1 MSPLTMRAEIGRSA
15 GDASSPQGAAT
26 SRTRRVV
33 LAACIQESAHGM
45 FILGQLCDGP
55 LQHAANRSVEPAD
68 LVRID
73 VANSGDEVLTEQQ
86 PLDRAPSACQ
96 EFTPSGE
103 RESTLE
109 RFDAKPLEWPKVLLG
124 LHHIHVAKTPL
135 VYEP

>member
-1 MSPLTMRAEIGRSA
+1 MS
-15 GDASSPQGAAT
+15 
-26 SRTRRVV
+26 V
-33 LAACIQESAHGM
+33 LGE
-45 FILGQLCDGP
+45 LCDRA
-55 LQHAANRSVEPAD
+55 LQHAANRSMEPAD
-68 LVRID
+68 LIRTESVARAIWMNPRLPEDLIRID

-109 RFDAKPLEWPKVLLG
+109 RFDAEPLERPKVLLD